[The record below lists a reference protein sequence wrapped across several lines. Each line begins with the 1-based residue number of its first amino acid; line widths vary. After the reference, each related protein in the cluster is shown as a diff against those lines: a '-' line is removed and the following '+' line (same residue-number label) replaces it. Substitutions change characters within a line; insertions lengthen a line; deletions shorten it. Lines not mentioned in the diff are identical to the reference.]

1 MKKEKVTIKDI
12 AKHAD
17 VSIATVSRYIN
28 NTRQLNEETAG
39 RIQAAIDHF
48 NYIPNDN
55 ARALRSRNEKIIGI
69 IFSDISNRFFAKI
82 FKIVEEILFEKRIFV
97 LLCNTNEDG
106 EKEREYLYRL
116 LQKRVDAILIT
127 PTGQNQDL
135 LKSISKTTPVIIF
148 DRNQED
154 ISADQLYAND
164 FCSSK
169 QLANYV
175 AAHGHRRIA
184 YAIGVPNSTASKHRY
199 EGFLDA
205 MNENQILPS
214 DYRILYGQ
222 DEATCRREFHELLL
236 QDQISAVIITSPKKL
251 EWFLI
256 ERNQL
261 YLRGFTSNLS
271 FAGYATE
278 NEFDIS
284 EIPLTGM
291 LHKEDVYAPK
301 LAKMILDRLEKP
313 NGKIKNVEL
322 KLIFRKGNSVAKY
335 KKTEPSA

>member
-12 AKHAD
+12 AKYAD

-28 NTRQLNEETAG
+28 KTRQLNEETAG
-39 RIQAAIDHF
+39 RIKAAIEHF

-55 ARALRSRNEKIIGI
+55 ARALRSRNERIIGI
-69 IFSDISNRFFAKI
+69 IFSDISNSFFAKI
-82 FKIVEEILFEKRIFV
+82 FKIAEEILFEKKIFV
-97 LLCNTNEDG
+97 LLCNSNENG
-106 EKEREYLYRL
+106 EKEREYLHRL
-116 LQKRVDAILIT
+116 LQKRVDAIIIA

-135 LKSISKTTPVIIF
+135 LNSISKTTPVIIF
-148 DRNQED
+148 DRKQED

-164 FCSSK
+164 FASSK
-169 QLANYV
+169 QLAGYIIE
-175 AAHGHRRIA
+175 HGHRRIA
-184 YAIGVPNSTASKHRY
+184 YAIGVPNSSASKYRY
-199 EGFLDA
+199 EGFLEA
-205 MNENQILPS
+205 MNDNNIPPS

-222 DEATCRREFHELLL
+222 DEVTCRQEFHELLL

-251 EWFLI
+251 DWFLM

-261 YLRGFTSNLS
+261 YLRGFRSNLS
-271 FAGYATE
+271 FAGYATQ

-291 LHKEDVYAPK
+291 LQKEEVYATR

-322 KLIFRKGNSVAKY
+322 KLTFRKGNSVLQLE
-335 KKTEPSA
+335 KKD